1 MGSIRTDIQ
10 KGIATLT
17 IDNVAKRNAMSL
29 QMWRDL
35 KSSIQALEQNSA
47 ARVIIVRGEGQEA
60 FVSGADISEFDQL
73 RHSPESVRIYDET
86 VEDAEAA
93 VLLCKKPVIAAISG
107 FCVGGGL
114 GIMLACDLRYASRHA
129 KFRMPAGRLGLGYGL
144 PDIKRMQSIVGIA
157 RATEMLFTAKVY
169 DAKEAEHIG
178 LIHSSHD
185 DVFAYAW
192 EQAQL
197 VSDNAP
203 LTLRAAKMGLQALY
217 GGPHAPTAEN
227 VSDAVM
233 NCFTSQDYQ
242 EGRKAF
248 AEKRTPVFKGH

>member
-1 MGSIRTDIQ
+1 MGSIRTEIHD
-10 KGIATLT
+10 GIATLT

-35 KSSIQALEQNSA
+35 KSSIQALDQNQA
-47 ARVIIVRGEGQEA
+47 ARVVIVRGEGREA

-73 RHSPESVRIYDET
+73 RHSPESVRVYDQT
-86 VEDAEAA
+86 VEDAEEAL
-93 VLLCKKPVIAAISG
+93 LLCKKPLIAAISG

-114 GIMLACDLRYASRHA
+114 GIMLACDLRYASGDA

-169 DAKEAEHIG
+169 DANDAERIG
-178 LIHSSHD
+178 LIHSSHE
-185 DVFAYAW
+185 DVFSYAL
-192 EQAQL
+192 EQART
-197 VSDNAP
+197 VSELAP
-203 LTLRAAKMGLQALY
+203 LTLRASKMGLQCLY
-217 GGPHAPTAEN
+217 GGTHAPTAQDVN
-227 VSDAVM
+227 DAVM
-233 NCFTSQDYQ
+233 GCFTSKDYQ

-248 AEKRTPVFKGH
+248 AEKRTPKFEGH

>member
-1 MGSIRTDIQ
+1 MGLIRTDIQ
-10 KGIATLT
+10 TGIATLT
-17 IDNVAKRNAMSL
+17 IDNVARRNAMSL

-35 KSSIQALEQNSA
+35 KSSIQALDQNNA
-47 ARVIIVRGEGQEA
+47 VRVIIVRGEGHEA
-60 FVSGADISEFDQL
+60 FVSGADISEFGQL

-93 VLLCKKPVIAAISG
+93 LLLCRKPVIAAISG

-114 GIMLACDLRYASRHA
+114 GIMLACDLRYASHNA

-144 PDIKRMQSIVGIA
+144 PDIKRMQSIIGIA

-169 DAKEAEHIG
+169 DVREAERIG

-185 DVFAYAW
+185 DVFVHAL
-192 EQAQL
+192 EQARL
-197 VSDNAP
+197 VSENAP
-203 LTLRAAKMGLQALY
+203 LTMRAAKMGLQALY
-217 GGPHAPTAEN
+217 GGPNAPSSQD

-233 NCFTSQDYQ
+233 DCFTSKDYQ
-242 EGRKAF
+242 EGRQAF
-248 AEKRTPVFKGH
+248 AEKRTPAFKGH